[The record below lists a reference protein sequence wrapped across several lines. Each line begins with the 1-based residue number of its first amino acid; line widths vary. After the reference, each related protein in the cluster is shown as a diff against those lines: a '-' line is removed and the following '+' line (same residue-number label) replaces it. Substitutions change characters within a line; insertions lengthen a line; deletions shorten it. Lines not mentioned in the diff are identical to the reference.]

1 MDPTTQSPAPGAAPG
16 AVSTP
21 GQSDLVGLATELAQ
35 AHGAGAGPAGPGPGP
50 VGPGP
55 NKGGR
60 RAFAVELED
69 YCRKHGLNVVAH
81 QGGQEGQNPGGL
93 APDPGAGPGTGP
105 GGESYTVRPEFVRD
119 LAKTGLEA
127 VQAWRQR
134 AFYLKAL
141 AVGCDKAAAMELADV
156 SGAPPGC
163 IETVAASMEE
173 LARKYA
179 WATAYSPEIA
189 IVVAL
194 GTWAVKDLS
203 TLRRLEA
210 IAKQASAGQ
219 EEPKK

>member
-1 MDPTTQSPAPGAAPG
+1 MDSTTQSTAPGAAPG

-21 GQSDLVGLATELAQ
+21 GQSDLVGLATELA
-35 AHGAGAGPAGPGPGP
+35 ATHGAASGPAGPGPGP

-69 YCRKHGLNVVAH
+69 YCRKHGLRVVAN
-81 QGGQEGQNPGGL
+81 QGGPEGAGPGGL

-105 GGESYTVRPEFVRD
+105 GGDAYTVRPEFVRD

-194 GTWAVKDLS
+194 GTWGVKDLQAM
-203 TLRRLEA
+203 RRLEA
-210 IAKQASAGQ
+210 IAKQNSTAA
-219 EEPKK
+219 EVKK